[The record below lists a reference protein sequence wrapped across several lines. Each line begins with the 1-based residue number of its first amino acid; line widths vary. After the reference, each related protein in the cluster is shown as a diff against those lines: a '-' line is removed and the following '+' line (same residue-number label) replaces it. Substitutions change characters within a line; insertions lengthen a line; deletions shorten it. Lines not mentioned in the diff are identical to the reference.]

1 MANSYTLEVVTPERV
16 MLSGQAVETIAP
28 GSEGYLGIL
37 AGHMPLM
44 TALNPGEVTVRMD
57 DGRTTSHIVIGG
69 GFLQVSPTKT
79 TILADSAVRVDEI
92 DVTAAEAD
100 LVEGRRMISELT
112 PGSTEFREAQRVI
125 NHAEAKLRSARGT

>member
-16 MLSGQAVETIAP
+16 MFTGQAVETIAP

-37 AGHMPLM
+37 TGHMPLM
-44 TALNPGEVTVRMD
+44 TALNPGEVTVRME

-100 LVEGRRMISELT
+100 LAEGRRMIAELT
-112 PGSTEFREAQRVI
+112 PGSSDFREAQRVI
-125 NHAEAKLRSARGT
+125 NHAEAKIRSARGA